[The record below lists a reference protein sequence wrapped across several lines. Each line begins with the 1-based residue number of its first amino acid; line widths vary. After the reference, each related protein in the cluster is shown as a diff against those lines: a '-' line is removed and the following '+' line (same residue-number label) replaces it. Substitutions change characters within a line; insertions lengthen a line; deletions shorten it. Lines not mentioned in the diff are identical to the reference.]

1 LDVRPNVPNSS
12 FKVCGVAT
20 AIPLLRRWFLPT
32 RESFSDGFVFTALDW
47 VQAQV
52 AASQTAVA
60 MPIEASRATNGASL
74 VTERVMP
81 WAGSVVGMSAR
92 VSTAAGAGTC
102 KVEVTVNGTAQ
113 TYGLLTIDAAQN
125 ARLTIDADRC
135 RFVAGDRLG
144 VKITT
149 NGAWNGIT
157 SDLAA
162 TLFVLF
168 EGVQP

>member
-1 LDVRPNVPNSS
+1 MPN
-12 FKVCGVAT
+12 
-20 AIPLLRRWFLPT
+20 RH
-32 RESFSDGFVFTALDW
+32 SFSDGFVFTALDW

-52 AASQTAVA
+52 AASQAAVA

-81 WAGSVVGMSAR
+81 WAGSVVALSAR
-92 VSTAAGAGTC
+92 ASTAAGAGLC
-102 KVEVTVNGTAQ
+102 KVEVTVNGTVQA
-113 TYGLLTIDAAQN
+113 YGALTIDTNQN
-125 ARLTIDADRC
+125 ARLTIDADRV

-149 NGAWNGIT
+149 NGVWNGTT

-162 TLFVLF
+162 TAFVLF